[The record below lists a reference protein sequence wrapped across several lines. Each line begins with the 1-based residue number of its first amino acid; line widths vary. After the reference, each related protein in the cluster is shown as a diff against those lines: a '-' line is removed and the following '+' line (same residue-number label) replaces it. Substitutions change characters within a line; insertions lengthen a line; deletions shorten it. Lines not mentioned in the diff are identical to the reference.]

1 MMTDAA
7 TRVTDPVCGMKV
19 DPATAAGRSEHAGV
33 TYYFCSGHCKQ
44 SFDRDP
50 AKYAGTG
57 VGPAAPLDRHHAGP
71 EATHAHHHDEPE
83 ATHAHPHGVAPAPP
97 EGTNYTCPMH
107 PEIIRDRPG
116 SCPICGMALEPV
128 TATGDDANPEL
139 AEMGR
144 RFWASLALTV
154 PLLALAMGEMV
165 PALRGIVP
173 PRAATWIQLALATP
187 VVVWGGWPF
196 FARGWASLVRRS
208 LNMFTLIA
216 LGTGAAYA
224 YSLIATLLPGLI
236 PASFRTHGG
245 VVPVYFEAAAVITTL
260 VLLGQVLELR
270 ARSQTSGAIKALLG
284 LAPKAARRL
293 REDGSEEDVPLDA
306 SAGRRSAPG
315 PPGGESARRRRG
327 RRGPQHGR
335 RVDDHRRA
343 DPGREGAGGPRHR
356 RHGQRDGQPG
366 HAGRARWARRRCS
379 PRSCGWWA
387 RRSAAGRRSSAWPT
401 WSPPTLCRP

>member
-1 MMTDAA
+1 MTDAA
-7 TRVTDPVCGMKV
+7 MRVTDPVCGMKV

-71 EATHAHHHDEPE
+71 EATHAH
-83 ATHAHPHGVAPAPP
+83 PHGVAPAPP
-97 EGTNYTCPMH
+97 EGTSYTCPMH

-173 PRAATWIQLALATP
+173 PRASTWIQLAL
-187 VVVWGGWPF
+187 
-196 FARGWASLVRRS
+196 
-208 LNMFTLIA
+208 
-216 LGTGAAYA
+216 
-224 YSLIATLLPGLI
+224 
-236 PASFRTHGG
+236 
-245 VVPVYFEAAAVITTL
+245 
-260 VLLGQVLELR
+260 
-270 ARSQTSGAIKALLG
+270 
-284 LAPKAARRL
+284 
-293 REDGSEEDVPLDA
+293 GSERNNCYD
-306 SAGRRSAPG
+306 
-315 PPGGESARRRRG
+315 
-327 RRGPQHGR
+327 
-335 RVDDHRRA
+335 
-343 DPGREGAGGPRHR
+343 
-356 RHGQRDGQPG
+356 
-366 HAGRARWARRRCS
+366 
-379 PRSCGWWA
+379 
-387 RRSAAGRRSSAWPT
+387 SAAWHIMT
-401 WSPPTLCRP
+401 